1 MTESTDQNLSSMSM
15 ADLFRQE
22 VAAQTALLTDSLLAL
37 EHQPADK
44 QRLEILMRAAHSI
57 KGAARI
63 MGLDLAVKV
72 AHALEDNFVA
82 AQQGKITITA
92 DQTDILLEG
101 VDFLLKISKCGDGD
115 IAGGTPALQPE
126 AENILQHLSGVKS
139 APHPATTGVSAV
151 APTDAPADAQR
162 SMVGRQRAMVGR
174 QGAMADKSPEA
185 PMPASPAKQPDP
197 AGPRPADTANTR
209 EQENAARK
217 PDQPAQTV
225 RITAEHL
232 NHMLGMVD
240 ESIVQMHW
248 LEPFIRRMTAL
259 KKKQA
264 GIDRKLDNL
273 RLMLEGNPDITLIKQ
288 EVNDICLEAKDCLA
302 SAASHLGDIDAF
314 SRRTEELNDRL
325 YREALASRMR
335 PFGDCAQGFPRM
347 IRDLARR
354 LGKNARLEIT
364 GQDTRVDREILDK
377 LEAPLAHLLRNA
389 VDHGIEKPE
398 QRAGNGK
405 PKEGLITLKAYH
417 HAGRLHLTV
426 SDDGAGIDLE
436 RIRQKIIA
444 KGLNSKEV
452 TERLSEQE
460 ILNFLFLPGFSTSSA
475 VTEISGR
482 GVGLDIV
489 LNLAQELGGGVRVEN
504 RRPNGTVFHLQL
516 PITLSVVRAL
526 LVEIAHEPF
535 VFPLARVA
543 HLLAVDSAQTITLEG
558 RRYLRY
564 NGKNIGL
571 ISAAEAL
578 ELKTGAASGARW
590 PVLIISDQ
598 DNHYGLIVDRFIG
611 ELLVVV
617 RPLDERLGK
626 VQDVGAVTLL
636 NDGTPALILDVDD
649 LLRSVD
655 RILAGGGLKTIAQA
669 GEGKSKKNRRRVLVA
684 DDSITVRELERKL
697 LQARGYQ
704 VDATVDGMEAWNNLR
719 AFQYDLLVS
728 DVDMPRLNGIDLVRR
743 IRQDPRLSALPVII
757 ISYKDREEDRLR
769 GLEAGANYYLT
780 KSSFQDDTFL
790 KAVADM
796 IGEAK

>member
-1 MTESTDQNLSSMSM
+1 MTKAEEQNLSSMSM
-15 ADLFRQE
+15 TDLFRQE
-22 VAAQTALLTDSLLAL
+22 VASQTALLTDALLAL

-44 QRLEILMRAAHSI
+44 KRLETLMRAAHSI

-72 AHALEDNFVA
+72 AHELEDNFVA
-82 AQQGKITITA
+82 AQQGKITVTA
-92 DQTDILLEG
+92 AQTDILLEG
-101 VDFLLKISKCGDGD
+101 VDFLLKISKCPDSD
-115 IAGGTPALQPE
+115 IAGGASALQPE
-126 AENILQHLSGVKS
+126 AENILKHLSGVKS
-139 APHPATTGVSAV
+139 AAPPSATQ
-151 APTDAPADAQR
+151 APPEAAMPRRETEPPPLSSPTLVVNQPGQTAPQPADALKAKEQD
-162 SMVGRQRAMVGR
+162 SAAQ
-174 QGAMADKSPEA
+174 KPEL
-185 PMPASPAKQPDP
+185 Q
-197 AGPRPADTANTR
+197 
-209 EQENAARK
+209 
-217 PDQPAQTV
+217 AQTV

-232 NHMLGMVD
+232 NRMLGMVD

-248 LEPFIRRMTAL
+248 LEPFIRRLSAL
-259 KKKQA
+259 KKKQS
-264 GIDRKLDNL
+264 GLDHKLENL
-273 RLMLEGNPDITLIKQ
+273 RLMLEEKPDATRIK
-288 EVNDICLEAKDCLA
+288 ERVNEICLEAKDCLA
-302 SAASHLGDIDAF
+302 TAVSHLGDIDDF

-325 YREALASRMR
+325 YREALASRLR

-347 IRDLARR
+347 VRDLARR
-354 LGKNARLEIT
+354 LEKNVRFELA
-364 GQDTRVDREILDK
+364 GQDTKVDREILDK

-389 VDHGIEKPE
+389 VDHGIENPE

-405 PKEGLITLKAYH
+405 QKEGLITLKAYH
-417 HAGRLHLTV
+417 QAGRLHITV

-444 KGLNSKEV
+444 KDLNSKEV

-460 ILNFLFLPGFSTSSA
+460 ILNFLFLPGFSTSSE

-489 LNLAQELGGGVRVEN
+489 LNLAQELGGSVRVEN

-516 PITLSVVRAL
+516 PITLSVIRAL
-526 LVEIAHEPF
+526 LVEIANEPF

-543 HLLAVDSAQTITLEG
+543 HLVTVDSAQTVTLEG
-558 RRYLRY
+558 KRYLHY

-571 ISAAEAL
+571 ISASEAL
-578 ELKTGAASGARW
+578 ELKSGTVKNSRW
-590 PVLIISDQ
+590 PVVIISDQ
-598 DNHYGLIVDRFIG
+598 DNHYGLIVDRFVG

-617 RPLDERLGK
+617 RPLDARLGK
-626 VQDVGAVTLL
+626 VQDVGSVTLL

-669 GEGKSKKNRRRVLVA
+669 GEVKSNKNRRRVLVA

-697 LQARGYQ
+697 LQSRGYQ
-704 VDATVDGMEAWNNLR
+704 VDVTVDGMEAWNNLR

-743 IRQDPRLSALPVII
+743 IRQDPRLSALPIII

-780 KSSFQDDTFL
+780 KGSFQDDTFL
-790 KAVADM
+790 KAVVDM